1 MKLYVRNMTDKV
13 VASCSQTWIVQLKVL
28 APSET
33 WTGGMGLAPSWS
45 GRGGVGLGP
54 SFSDRGCV
62 GLVPLGAGEEA
73 WTRLSW
79 SGIRGVGLIPS
90 SEDRG
95 DLTLNLP
102 GAWVW
107 A

>member
-45 GRGGVGLGP
+45 GRGGVGL
-54 SFSDRGCV
+54 
-62 GLVPLGAGEEA
+62 VPLGAGEEA